1 MAEIKRIIPLPKQ
14 TEDSIFLFGARQT
27 GKTTALL
34 QRYPDALYFDLL
46 ESEVKRRFMQ
56 NPEHLR
62 RLLENKPEGTL
73 VIIDEIQTV
82 PELLNEIQWLIVRK
96 HITFILSGSSAR
108 KLRRNGTNM
117 LGGRAIPYSMYPFV
131 SHEIENFDIERALH
145 NGMLPRHYLSSN
157 PWPLMQAY
165 VSIYLKEE
173 IQAEALVRNLA
184 SFSKF
189 LEIAAICDGE
199 IINYNNIAQDCGVS
213 SVTVK
218 EYFNILN
225 DTLIGFMVPAYTN
238 TKGRKIVKAS
248 RFYYFDLGIC
258 NCLLGHRQ
266 LTKGTPEY
274 GHAFEHFVI
283 QEIRAYLGYNNL
295 NDTYPLSYWRTH
307 TGVEVDVILGDAK
320 VAIEIK
326 SCDEIQPR
334 HLKGLRSFGNDY
346 PDARLIIVSQDI
358 FSINHNG
365 IEAINIKEFLKMLW
379 KGEVVG

>member
-1 MAEIKRIIPLPKQ
+1 MAEIERIIPLPKE

-34 QRYPDALYFDLL
+34 QRYPNAIYFDLL
-46 ESEVKRRFMQ
+46 ESEVRRRFSQ
-56 NPEHLR
+56 NPETLR
-62 RLLENKPEGTL
+62 RLLEDKPEGTL
-73 VIIDEIQTV
+73 VIIDEIQNI

-117 LGGRAIPYSMYPFV
+117 LGGRAIPYNMYPFV
-131 SHEIENFDIERALH
+131 SHEIENFDLEKALVH
-145 NGMLPRHYLSSN
+145 GMLPRHYLSNN

-165 VSIYLKEE
+165 VNIYLKEE
-173 IQAEALVRNLA
+173 IQAEALVRNLN
-184 SFSKF
+184 SFTKF
-189 LEIAAICDGE
+189 LEVAAICDGE
-199 IINYNNIAQDCGVS
+199 IINYTNIAQDCGVS

-218 EYFNILN
+218 EYFQILS
-225 DTLIGFMVPAYTN
+225 DTLIGFMVPAFSN
-238 TKGRKIVKAS
+238 TKGRNLVKAS

-258 NCLLGHRQ
+258 NCLLGKKE

-295 NDTYPLSYWRTH
+295 TDTYPLTYWRTS
-307 TGVEVDVILGDAK
+307 TGVEVDVVLGDAK

-326 SCDEIQPR
+326 SCDQIQTR

-346 PDARLIIVSQDI
+346 PNARLIIVSQDI
-358 FSINHNG
+358 FNINHNG
-365 IEAINIKEFLKMLW
+365 IEGIYIKDFLKMLW
-379 KGEVVG
+379 KGEIV

>member
-1 MAEIKRIIPLPKQ
+1 MAEIKRIIPLPKE

-34 QRYPDALYFDLL
+34 QRYPNAIYFDLL
-46 ESEVKRRFMQ
+46 ESEVRRRFSQ
-56 NPEHLR
+56 NPETLR
-62 RLLENKPEGTL
+62 RLLEDKPEGTL
-73 VIIDEIQTV
+73 VIIDEIQNI

-117 LGGRAIPYSMYPFV
+117 LGGRAIPYNMYPFV
-131 SHEIENFDIERALH
+131 SHEIENFDLDRALV

-165 VSIYLKEE
+165 VNIYLKEE
-173 IQAEALVRNLA
+173 IQAEALVRNLN
-184 SFSKF
+184 SFTKF
-189 LEIAAICDGE
+189 LEVAAICDGE
-199 IINYNNIAQDCGVS
+199 IINYTNIAQDCGVS

-218 EYFNILN
+218 EYFQILS
-225 DTLIGFMVPAYTN
+225 DTLIGFMVPAFSN
-238 TKGRKIVKAS
+238 TKDRKLVKAS

-258 NCLLGHRQ
+258 NCLLNKKE

-283 QEIRAYLGYNNL
+283 QEIRAYLGYNSL
-295 NDTYPLSYWRTH
+295 ADTYPLTYWRTS
-307 TGVEVDVILGDAK
+307 TGVEVDVVLGDAK

-326 SCDEIQPR
+326 SCDEIQTR

-358 FSINHNG
+358 FNINHNG
-365 IEAINIKEFLKMLW
+365 IEAIYIKDFLRMLW
-379 KGEVVG
+379 KGEIV